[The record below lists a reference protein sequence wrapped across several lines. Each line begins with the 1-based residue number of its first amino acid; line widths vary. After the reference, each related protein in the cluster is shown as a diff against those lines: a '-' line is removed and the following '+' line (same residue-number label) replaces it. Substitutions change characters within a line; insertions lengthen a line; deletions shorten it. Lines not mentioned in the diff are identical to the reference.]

1 MTLDEIQTMWDKDSQ
16 IDPDNLHLE
25 SLKIPSLHAKYFKI
39 YNNLKLLYKKS
50 TYDLNLIKRER
61 YEFYSGKAP
70 LEIYVEEPFPFKIR
84 DKETMSRYMEADKK
98 LNDLKMKCEYYETM
112 MSYLEEILKTVLN
125 RTYQIKNAI
134 EFQKF
139 IAGFS

>member
-1 MTLDEIQTMWDKDSQ
+1 MTIDEIQALWDKDSQ

-25 SLKIPSLHAKYFKI
+25 SLKIPSLHAKYFKV

-50 TYDLNLIKRER
+50 TYDLNIIKRER

-70 LEIYVEEPFPFKIR
+70 LEIYAEEPFPFKIR

-112 MSYLEEILKTVLN
+112 MSYLEEILKTILN

-139 IAGFS
+139 TAGFS